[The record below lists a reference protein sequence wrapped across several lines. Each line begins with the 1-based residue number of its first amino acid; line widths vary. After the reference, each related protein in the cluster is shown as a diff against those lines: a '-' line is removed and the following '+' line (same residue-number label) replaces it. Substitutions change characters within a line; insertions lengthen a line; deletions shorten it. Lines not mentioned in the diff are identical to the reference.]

1 VALDVSPGSDVSGSG
16 SAAAVELA
24 RAGVPGRLA
33 RPVVRLGVPRWAVAA
48 AVVVAV
54 ATVVVGLRPGAPV
67 VPVVA
72 AGVAAGC
79 CVLAAARCRER
90 RVAWSVLAVGAGLW
104 GIGRAARPDAEVVR
118 GAVAGTASAWDV
130 VAVGGVLALAIGV
143 LLQLELP
150 ERAVSRLRAVL
161 EGLMISGSVLFAA
174 WAVVLPDVFD
184 AAAQASSFDRAALLA
199 YPLSGVVLLT
209 AAVFAV
215 TRIPTARARSLPC
228 LLGGAILVSLADG
241 ALVHLPLEGWSLD
254 EGVGPLTAGGLVD
267 LVAAAGFGL
276 VALPAAV
283 RPSADA
289 PTDVAPGFEQ
299 ARRLLLSAPGLAL
312 LIVAGISIQQL
323 SGQEVASELAWIA
336 MAVLGLSILLHIA
349 VTVEN
354 DILAKDVAVAR
365 DEALEAVKMKSYFL
379 ANMSHELRTPMNAV
393 IGLNG
398 LLLDSELTPE
408 QRELAIGV
416 ATSAEGLLELINDIL
431 DFSRLEAGQMRV
443 EVIDLDIEDLF
454 DDVVTILG
462 DGARRK
468 GISLYVY
475 CEPGLATARRGDPLR
490 LRQILLNLGS
500 NAVKFTGEGSV
511 TIRAHGVPGDPD
523 LVVFEVADTGIGIPA
538 DAQERLFQPF
548 SQLDATITR
557 RYGGTGLGLAI
568 VRQLVDLL
576 GAEIELESEEG
587 VGTTVRVKVRLPQR
601 TPRGVEQA
609 LGALS
614 GHAALVVDS
623 NAVNR
628 TVLAHVLHGWG
639 LRVDQAATA
648 DEALDQCGLPG
659 DRYVLAI
666 VEHQLDG
673 GDGLELAAA
682 LRSQTRMAD
691 GVVLL
696 QTTVADL
703 DRQAARDAGVDSVLV
718 KPIRNAY
725 LLRRILDLLR
735 LDDPAGPRRRAPRH
749 RTPPPERRVPDAL
762 R

>member
-1 VALDVSPGSDVSGSG
+1 
-16 SAAAVELA
+16 
-24 RAGVPGRLA
+24 
-33 RPVVRLGVPRWAVAA
+33 
-48 AVVVAV
+48 V